1 MRSSYQNTIDV
12 LLVLTDSLPEV
23 FMSDLEP
30 ELGFEHLLGGAAEV
44 ALELRVEND
53 LLRPVKLVQ

>member
-1 MRSSYQNTIDV
+1 MRSSYQNTVDI

-30 ELGFEHLLGGAAEV
+30 ELGFEHLLGGAAQI
-44 ALELRVEND
+44 ALELRVENN
-53 LLRPVKLVQ
+53 LLRPVELVQ